1 MWKVFQP
8 QLYNYHVSGN
18 KILTSMIFATKSL
31 KQSSKT
37 VNESLVIAI
46 VCTINCT
53 VLDCWL
59 LSFFSYLLHV
69 ILSFY
74 KLSCIEILSLYWS
87 ISAFMVYDSNQKDYI
102 QEKRNLF
109 ALECVSGISIAYS
122 RLCNEQGMGRIIR
135 TVTVHQV
142 KWGTLASPTWQGTRG
157 DTRDTWPLG
166 PVTTS
171 EQSPGLHPRLWTLSL
186 GTAVCC
192 GA

>member
-1 MWKVFQP
+1 M
-8 QLYNYHVSGN
+8 NH
-18 KILTSMIFATKSL
+18 
-31 KQSSKT
+31 
-37 VNESLVIAI
+37 
-46 VCTINCT
+46 CT

-142 KWGTLASPTWQGTRG
+142 KWGTLASPTWQG
-157 DTRDTWPLG
+157 DTWGHAGHVAAGFSHNIRAEPG
-166 PVTTS
+166 P
-171 EQSPGLHPRLWTLSL
+171 PP
-186 GTAVCC
+186 TAVNTLAWHQLSAA
-192 GA
+192 GRSTAQLQKVFYRKIMLSSNPPKSVFTFAPLQPLDTG